1 MRIAPWYIGIALSM
15 ILILIGAIL
24 YFYSTN
30 STIGVILLIAGV
42 FALLATGRAYTLD
55 F

>member
-1 MRIAPWYIGIALSM
+1 MRIAPWYLGIALSM

-24 YFYSTN
+24 YFYSAYGAA
-30 STIGVILLIAGV
+30 GVVLLIVGV
-42 FALLATGRAYTLD
+42 LALLATGRAYTLD

>member
-1 MRIAPWYIGIALSM
+1 MRIAPWYVGIALSV
-15 ILILIGAIL
+15 ILILIGTIL
-24 YFYSTN
+24 YFYSTYG
-30 STIGVILLIAGV
+30 TAGVILIIVGV

>member
-1 MRIAPWYIGIALSM
+1 MRVAPWYIGIALSM
-15 ILILIGAIL
+15 ILILTGAML
-24 YFYSTN
+24 YFYSTY
-30 STIGVILLIAGV
+30 STAGVILIIVGV